1 MKGTPAGRTF
11 ERRLGRLLIVV
22 TWIAV
27 VLLAVGVAI
36 MLVRGTSPLAGG
48 PSFDPGRLLDDLAG
62 LDPAGFLWLG
72 LVAVLLT
79 PISRVIG
86 AAFGFLRNGEALMG
100 AVSLGILMVIAVGLV
115 AALGAA

>member
-11 ERRLGRLLIVV
+11 ERRLGRLLIAV

-27 VLLAVGVAI
+27 VLLAVGVTI
-36 MLVRGTSPLAGG
+36 MLIRGTSPLAGG
-48 PSFDPGRLLDDLAG
+48 PSFDPERLLDDLAA

-86 AAFGFLRNGEALMG
+86 AAIGFVRSAEPLM
-100 AVSLGILMVIAVGLV
+100 AVVSGSILVVIAIGLA
-115 AALGAA
+115 AALGAG